1 MTQTDLTGKPMNMKD
16 LADQEEMKDIDQE
29 TIKSLSDKDFKEK
42 LDTKQWTS
50 VSLTNKNL
58 AETENSLRDT

>member
-1 MTQTDLTGKPMNMKD
+1 
-16 LADQEEMKDIDQE
+16 MKDIDQE
-29 TIKSLSDKDFKEK
+29 TIKSLSDKDFKEN

-58 AETENSLRDT
+58 AETENSLRDTQEISTSNR